1 MNYNYPQTQ
10 FQNPQGAAYTPY
22 RTAPQYLQWNQTT
35 APIAQVRPVSSIE
48 EVRACPIDF
57 DGSVFYFPDLAN
69 RRIYTKQIN
78 MDGTALIN
86 VYELKEIPI
95 QQDQTPNVD
104 LTNFV
109 TKDEMNQAITQL
121 REAFS
126 QAPQVQLNPI
136 SEPAPAQK
144 APLALNF

>member
-1 MNYNYPQTQ
+1 MYQTQ
-10 FQNPQGAAYTPY
+10 QNYGYQQPY
-22 RTAPQYLQWNQTT
+22 SIGRPTYQSNTG
-35 APIAQVRPVSSIE
+35 IKGRPVTSFEEARASI
-48 EVRACPIDF
+48 IDF

>member
-1 MNYNYPQTQ
+1 MYQTQ
-10 FQNPQGAAYTPY
+10 TQNYGYQQPY
-22 RTAPQYLQWNQTT
+22 SMSRPTYQSNMG
-35 APIAQVRPVSSIE
+35 IKGRPVTSFEEARASI
-48 EVRACPIDF
+48 IDF

-86 VYELKEIPI
+86 VYELKEVPV
-95 QQDQTPNVD
+95 QQEQTPGID
-104 LTNFV
+104 FTNFV

-126 QAPQVQLNPI
+126 QAPQVQSKPTL
-136 SEPAPAQK
+136 EPTPAQK
-144 APLALNF
+144 TPLALNF